1 MIFAFV
7 FTVFIGLCA
16 VALIGLEDSHY
27 RVTRLLEELDEQA
40 AKRSSVPEKIRIAPV
55 MLGQQASGQQ
65 SVDAFGEMSFTRSLL
80 ALNKVDSLAPCDFPG
95 LVRAESSSSAS
106 VRPVQ
111 SKDHA
116 QAL

>member
-7 FTVFIGLCA
+7 FTVFIGICA

-40 AKRSSVPEKIRIAPV
+40 AQRPATAPATRV
-55 MLGQQASGQQ
+55 APMLSTQMVSGQQ
-65 SVDAFGEMSFTRSLL
+65 TGDAFGEMAFTRSLL
-80 ALNKVDSLAPCDFPG
+80 ALNKVDSLAPCDSPG
-95 LVRAESSSSAS
+95 PARAESSSSES
-106 VRPVQ
+106 VRPAQ
-111 SKDHA
+111 STDHV